1 MKLQA
6 TWLHE
11 KFAATRKSQMRRAE
25 LARRTGLSQDVL
37 WRYETGNRKPN
48 GPSMAVLA
56 HVLKIDPRDFW
67 EVG

>member
-11 KFAATRKSQMRRAE
+11 KFAAARKLQMRRAE

-48 GPSMAVLA
+48 GTSMAVLA
-56 HVLKIDPRDFW
+56 HVLKIDFRDFW
-67 EVG
+67 EVN